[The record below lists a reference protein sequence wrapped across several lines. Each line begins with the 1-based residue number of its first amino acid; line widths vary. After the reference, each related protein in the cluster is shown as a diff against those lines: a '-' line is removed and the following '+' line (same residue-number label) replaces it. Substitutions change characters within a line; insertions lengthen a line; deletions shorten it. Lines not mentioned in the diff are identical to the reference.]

1 MRAHHPALFVAAI
14 ATASVS
20 ASEARPSAA
29 LTSYR
34 NIPLWDAA
42 HVPGAKGDGPLD
54 APFLTVFQP
63 REGRANGGAIVI
75 APGGGNIMLMYG
87 GEGADIAE
95 VFNDWGVTAFVLTYR
110 LSPRYENDARTL
122 DGKRAIQLVRAH
134 AAEWNIDPARIGYI
148 GFSAGGHLGRSVVAS
163 SRPGDAKAADPIDRV
178 SSRPDYAA
186 LIYGAGQATPG
197 ESLKEYPPTFLLSA
211 AADQGPSLANAQL
224 FTDLTKAGAI
234 AELHVYQRGRHGFGS
249 GYASPEFGD
258 WMPRLEHFLR
268 VAGFLPSVSTASL
281 PPQPRS
287 APQPSA
293 EPPLT
298 KPEFTQRESTKPGRA
313 LAASPPVNDGYGDY
327 VYVPAGAF
335 EMGDGVGD
343 GLSREGPAHVVE
355 LDAFYIGKFE
365 VTNAEWQ
372 KFRDDPGYDM
382 VKFWPNGRVVP
393 RDQIPYWTQPNNHG
407 GGTPGSGSY
416 PALGVNWDAASAYT
430 AWLSARTGK
439 RYRLPTEA
447 EWEKA
452 ARGSDRR
459 RYPWGQAIDH
469 SYANFVGAQP
479 FDTVQPVGFYDGSAR
494 GTLQT
499 HSNASP
505 YGAFDMAG
513 NVMEWCQDWYARD
526 YYAGSPRKNPKGPE
540 TGAYR
545 VLRGGSFFVEAFD
558 LRTYAR
564 SAAWPSLQGHR
575 MVGFRAVREP

>member
-1 MRAHHPALFVAAI
+1 MKALYPGLLLVALA
-14 ATASVS
+14 AASS
-20 ASEARPSAA
+20 LDSEARPSGA
-29 LTSYR
+29 LASYR
-34 NIPLWDAA
+34 NIPLWGAA
-42 HVPGAKGDGPLD
+42 QVPGAKGNGPLD
-54 APFLTVFQP
+54 TPFLTVFQP
-63 REGRANGGAIVI
+63 REGKGNGSAVVI
-75 APGGGNIMLMYG
+75 GPGGGNIMLMYG
-87 GEGADIAE
+87 AEGADVAE

-110 LSPRYENDARTL
+110 LSPRYDNDTRTL
-122 DGKRAIQLVRAH
+122 DGKRAMQLVRAH
-134 AAEWNIDPARIGYI
+134 AAEWQLDPARIGYI
-148 GFSAGGHLGRSVVAS
+148 GFSAGGHLGRSIVARS
-163 SRPGDAKAADPIDRV
+163 GPGDAKAADPIERV

-197 ESLKEYPPTFLLSA
+197 ESLKDYPPTFLLSA

-224 FTDLTKAGAI
+224 FSELTKAGAI

-268 VAGFLPSVSTASL
+268 VAGFLPPAS
-281 PPQPRS
+281 PAPIAPR
-287 APQPSA
+287 PRPA
-293 EPPLT
+293 EP
-298 KPEFTQRESTKPGRA
+298 KSIESRRA
-313 LAASPPVNDGYGDY
+313 VSVAPVNDGYGDY

-335 EMGDGVGD
+335 EMGDGIGD
-343 GLSREGPAHVVE
+343 GLTREGPAHLVE

-365 VTNAEWQ
+365 VSNAEWK
-372 KFRDDPGYDM
+372 KFRDDPGYDDA
-382 VKFWPNGRVVP
+382 KFWPNGRAVP

-407 GGTPGSGSY
+407 GGTPGSDAY
-416 PALGVNWDAASAYT
+416 PALGVNWDAATAYT

-452 ARGSDRR
+452 ARGTDRR

-469 SYANFVGAQP
+469 SYANFVGAQT

-494 GTLQT
+494 GALQT

-526 YYAGSPRKNPKGPE
+526 YYAVSPRQNPKGPE

-575 MVGFRAVREP
+575 MVGVRAVREL